1 MLDRKP
7 QAHINRENKLDDRK
21 SSLVT
26 INELISKL
34 KSSHSGNLSAGEKKY
49 IQSLRRQ
56 QWGLQFNISVTETI
70 SKLYN

>member
-1 MLDRKP
+1 MQEKP
-7 QAHINRENKLDDRK
+7 QAHINRESKLGARK

-26 INELISKL
+26 INELIAKFN
-34 KSSHSGNLSAGEKKY
+34 SSHKGMLSESDKKY

-70 SKLYN
+70 SKLYK